1 MFLIDIR
8 WYSPEGMEWTPW
20 RSKLAGF
27 VFLWKIILNVST
39 DLWPH
44 QGNVYVGESP
54 VCDDGWGQEEAR
66 VTCRYHEHFPNTQKI
81 HIIILSMLLFFHQP
95 CQKDAG
101 IFCWNSRGLVIL
113 RNCKD
118 RRAVLE
124 VTIYMSL
131 FSFPEIVMLECVR
144 TYPVCRVS
152 VPVSHSGSLL

>member
-1 MFLIDIR
+1 M
-8 WYSPEGMEWTPW
+8 
-20 RSKLAGF
+20 
-27 VFLWKIILNVST
+27 
-39 DLWPH
+39 
-44 QGNVYVGESP
+44 GESP

-113 RNCKD
+113 RNCRD

-124 VTIYMSL
+124 VNIDMSL
-131 FSFPEIVMLECVR
+131 LALQEIVMLQHISDNEFQRQCVTPITQDHYCSINATQTFTIPCHR
-144 TYPVCRVS
+144 MKFHCKVV
-152 VPVSHSGSLL
+152 